1 VTLRRELSDADVRRI
16 VQESLNLISKTQN
29 QLGIPIA
36 PNLWRTKLRLETGSF
51 VAGCINR
58 RRGNRYSMDYGSFTP
73 PSTITLDRRLPSS
86 DHPLDLPD
94 LAETMTAYS
103 GVHEVIHADDHTG
116 GDRLLLATREH
127 ILREHSDKL
136 EKSMAIIRR
145 EGGCS
150 AIGGYGDL
158 ASLWAVQ
165 YVDMVTHYRSFK
177 VLQHQKYPQLDH
189 IWSRLSDDFFPPN
202 LLTCIENSRGTQH
215 VFSLFTERAGEY
227 CLIEA
232 LEEYNA
238 IKERDSS
245 SYTV

>member
-1 VTLRRELSDADVRRI
+1 VTLRKDLTDADVRRI
-16 VQESLNLISKTQN
+16 VQESLAMISHTQN
-29 QLGIPIA
+29 QLGLPIA
-36 PNLWRTKLRLETGSF
+36 PNLWRTKLRLDTGSF
-51 VAGCINR
+51 IAGTVNR
-58 RRGNRYSMDYGSFTP
+58 KHGNRYSMDYGSFTP

-86 DHPLDLPD
+86 DRPMDMQD
-94 LAETMTAYS
+94 FAETMTAYS

-116 GDRLLLATREH
+116 GDVLLLATRDH

-136 EKSMAIIRR
+136 EKSMTIIQR

-150 AIGGYGDL
+150 AIANHQDL

-165 YVDMVTHYRSFK
+165 YVDMVTHFRGYV
-177 VLQHQKYPQLDH
+177 VLRHNKYPKLDQ
-189 IWSRLSDDFFPPN
+189 IWSRLSDDYFPPN
-202 LLTCIENSRGTQH
+202 LLTCIENSRGTEY
-215 VFSLFTERAGEY
+215 VFSLFTERVGEY

>member
-16 VQESLNLISKTQN
+16 VQESLKMISQTQN
-29 QLGIPIA
+29 ELGLPIA

-51 VAGCINR
+51 VAGAINR
-58 RRGNRYSMDYGSFTP
+58 RRGNRYGMDYGSFTP

-86 DHPLDLPD
+86 DHPLDMPD

-127 ILREHSDKL
+127 ILKEHQDKL
-136 EKSMAIIRR
+136 QRSMAIIQR

-150 AIGGYGDL
+150 AIHDHGDL

-165 YVDMVTHYRSFK
+165 YVDMTTHYRSYK
-177 VLQHQKYPQLDH
+177 VLQHHRYPKMDH
-189 IWSRLSDDFFPPN
+189 IWSMLSDDYFPPN

-215 VFSLFTERAGEY
+215 VFSLFTEQVGRY

-238 IKERDSS
+238 IKERDSC